1 MRSID
6 DLACAMTRRYFLGRT
21 ATGLGIAALATL
33 LAEDA
38 GAAAP
43 PIAEYAGALPGL
55 PHFKAKARRI
65 IYLFQSGA
73 PSQLDL
79 FDPKPGLERLRGKEL
94 PDSIRKG
101 QRLTG
106 MTATQS
112 SFPIAPSKFRFA
124 QRGKSGA
131 WISDLLPHTARIADD
146 LCLVR
151 SLYTEAI
158 NHDPAVTFFQTGAQ
172 LAGRPSIGSWLSY
185 GLGSAN
191 RDLPAFVVLVSRG
204 SGNPND
210 QPLYDRLWGAG
221 FLPSRYQGV
230 KFRSGGDPV
239 LYLSNPEGISGDTRR
254 RMLDD
259 LARLNRLRFQEMGDP
274 EIATRIS
281 QYEMAY
287 RMQTSVP
294 DLVDVSKEPE
304 STFRLYGDDARKPG
318 TYAANCLL
326 ARRLVERG
334 VRFVQLFHRG
344 WDQHLNLPT
353 QIQGQCKDTDQA
365 SAALLVDL
373 KRRGLLDETL
383 IVWGGEFGRTV
394 YCQGPF
400 TRENYGRDHH
410 PRCFT
415 IWLAGGGVKS
425 GLTHGETDDFS
436 YNIVRDPVH
445 VHDLHATML
454 HLLGIDHTRLTFKF
468 QGRHH
473 RLTDVHGHVVKKLL
487 A

>member
-1 MRSID
+1 MHP
-6 DLACAMTRRYFLGRT
+6 LGEHALAMTRRHFFGRA
-21 ATGLGIAALATL
+21 ATGLGVAALATL
-33 LAEDA
+33 LAEEA
-38 GAAAP
+38 SAAAP
-43 PIAEYAGALPGL
+43 PRVEYDGALPGL
-55 PHFKAKARRI
+55 PHFKAKAKRV

-79 FDPKPGLERLRGKEL
+79 FDPKPGLERLRGAEL
-94 PDSIRKG
+94 PDSVRKG

-112 SFPIAPSKFRFA
+112 SFPVAPSMFRFA
-124 QRGKSGA
+124 RHVKSGH
-131 WISDLLPHTARIADD
+131 WISELLPHTARVADD

-151 SLYTEAI
+151 SLHTEAI

-172 LAGRPSIGSWLSY
+172 LAGRPSIGAWLSY

-210 QPLYDRLWGAG
+210 QPLYDRLWGSG

-239 LYLSNPEGISGDTRR
+239 LYLSNPDGVAASTRR

-259 LARLNRLRFQEMGDP
+259 LAALNRLRHAEVGDP
-274 EIATRIS
+274 EITTRIAS
-281 QYEMAY
+281 YEMAY

-294 DLVDVSKEPE
+294 ELVDVSKEPE
-304 STFRLYGDDARKPG
+304 ATFRLYGDDARKPG

-344 WDQHLNLPT
+344 WDQHLHLPA
-353 QIQGQCKDTDQA
+353 QIRGQCRDTDQA
-365 SAALLVDL
+365 SAALLTDL

-383 IVWGGEFGRTV
+383 VVWGGEFGRTV

-400 TRENYGRDHH
+400 TRDNYGRDHH
-410 PRCFT
+410 PRAFT
-415 IWLAGGGVKS
+415 IWLAGAGVRA
-425 GLTHGETDDFS
+425 GLAHGETDEFS
-436 YNIVRDPVH
+436 YNVTRDPVH
-445 VHDLHATML
+445 VHDLHATLL
-454 HLLGIDHTRLTFKF
+454 HLLGIDHRRLTFKF

-473 RLTDVHGHVVKKLL
+473 RLTDVHGNVVKELL